1 VLSACATIGDKM
13 PGFEMTCLVVNP
25 ELKAKMQ
32 RDLNHAWAQRGGDLS
47 ELSAIDVGY
56 RAAETRSADE
66 IQRIA
71 EIRMVEDVE
80 GIQAKFR
87 VQSLF
92 GEELEM
98 FGEREVQIDV
108 TRTAKRIAA
117 QRTFRELPHQ
127 RRGIVLGSIVQRQ
140 QWRDGKCIG
149 VEEIVAGVAVE
160 GLLGTRIVGG
170 YIRQDL
176 IGVHQIGCAVSRRT
190 RIGIGGE

>member
-1 VLSACATIGDKM
+1 
-13 PGFEMTCLVVNP
+13 
-25 ELKAKMQ
+25 MQ
-32 RDLNHAWAQRGGDLS
+32 RDLNHAWAERGGYLS
-47 ELSAIDVGY
+47 ELSAIDVGNG
-56 RAAETRSADE
+56 AAETRSADE

-87 VQSLF
+87 VQSLL
-92 GEELEM
+92 GEELEV

-140 QWRDGKCIG
+140 QRRDGKCIG

-170 YIRQDL
+170 YIPQNL
-176 IGVHQIGCAVSRRT
+176 IGVH
-190 RIGIGGE
+190 